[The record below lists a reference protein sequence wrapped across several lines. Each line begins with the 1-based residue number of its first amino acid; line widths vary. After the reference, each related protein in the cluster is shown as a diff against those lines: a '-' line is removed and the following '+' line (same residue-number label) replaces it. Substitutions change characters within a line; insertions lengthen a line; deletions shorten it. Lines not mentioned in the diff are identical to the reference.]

1 VPPSLERR
9 LAQEDVAHAAIDASP
24 GSDADAAA
32 TIATA
37 REAKADW
44 IVVDGYAFGAQYQQR
59 LRESG
64 HRLLFVDDYGHAEY
78 YAAHV
83 VLNQNI
89 DADASLYAHREA
101 DTDLLLGPSYAMLRK
116 EFWDWRDPRR
126 RPRQDAQ
133 RLLVTLGG
141 ADPDN
146 LTTLVVDALNRHF
159 ARTDVQITVVVGGSN
174 PNEARIQAAVA
185 EAEAQIDLRHD
196 VTNMAS
202 LMSESDVAVS
212 AGGSTCWELAFM
224 GIPTVIVVLADN
236 QRGIA
241 RGLHDA
247 NTAVNLGWH
256 TAVDGTDVAE
266 AVERLL
272 LDDERRLRMAGNAQA
287 LVDGRGVERIVQT
300 LRHPSPQA

>member
-1 VPPSLERR
+1 VTPSLERR
-9 LAQEDVAHAAIDASP
+9 LAEEDVAHASVDASP

-37 REAKADW
+37 REAGADW
-44 IVVDGYAFGAQYQQR
+44 IVVDGYAFGAQYQHR

-64 HRLLFVDDYGHAEY
+64 HRLLFVDDYGHAEH

-89 DADASLYAHREA
+89 DADASLYARREA
-101 DTDLLLGPSYAMLRK
+101 DTELLLGPTYAMLRK

-126 RPRQDAQ
+126 HPRRDAQ
-133 RLLVTLGG
+133 RVLVTLGG
-141 ADPDN
+141 VDPDN
-146 LTTLVVDALNRHF
+146 LTTLVVDALNRNF

-174 PNEARIQAAVA
+174 PNDARIQAAAA
-185 EAEAQIDLRHD
+185 EAEAQIDLRRN

-256 TAVDGTDVAE
+256 TSVDGTDVAE

-272 LDDERRLRMAGNAQA
+272 LDDERRLQMAENAQA

-300 LRHPSPQA
+300 LRHPSP